1 MAYPVLSGA
10 EAFAFPGG
18 DIGVLLLHGFTG
30 SPQGLRPWGEA
41 LRDGGHTVVCPLLPG
56 HGTHWQDLAGARGA
70 DWVAASEAAL
80 DDLAG
85 RCRSV
90 VVCSVSFGRRLGL
103 ASGRHPARAGRRRG
117 HHQRLP
123 VPQGPPTAVAAA
135 AEVPGCDGTGRGAAT
150 WPTRPRRS
158 WPTNGSR
165 SRRWR
170 RCWGSSARSGP
181 SCPGC
186 VSRCSATSPAQVHV
200 VDPGCTTYLA
210 GHVAATDVQVV
221 WLERSYHVA
230 TLDYDRQVI
239 FDGSLAFIRRVAGAG

>member
-10 EAFAFPGG
+10 ETFAFPGG

-30 SPQGLRPWGEA
+30 SPQGLRAWGEA

-56 HGTHWQDLAGARGA
+56 HGTHWQDLAGARAA
-70 DWVAASEAAL
+70 DWVAASQAAL

-85 RCRSV
+85 RCRTV
-90 VVCSVSFGRRLGL
+90 VVCSLSFGGALALHLAATRPEQVAGVVTVNAYLYHKDRRLLLLPLLKFLAATAPGVGSDLADSAEKELAYERVPLKTL
-103 ASGRHPARAGRRRG
+103 ASVLGFQRQVRAE
-117 HHQRLP
+117 L
-123 VPQGPPTAVAAA
+123 
-135 AEVPGCDGTGRGAAT
+135 
-150 WPTRPRRS
+150 
-158 WPTNGSR
+158 SR
-165 SRRWR
+165 VRQPLL
-170 RCWGSSARSGP
+170 CH
-181 SCPGC
+181 
-186 VSRCSATSPAQVHV
+186 VSRQDHV

-239 FDGSLAFIRRVAGAG
+239 FDGSLTFIRRVAGAG